1 MQSLLKLVKGTK
13 VKKYEVIVSFI
24 IFDIITCTDTF
35 FLNMSRFELLS
46 GAECFQPEELHLV
59 FPVRKV
65 C

>member
-46 GAECFQPEELHLV
+46 GAECFQSEELHLV